1 MKPAT
6 KFLLAFVIVALI
18 FFLDQW
24 SKKEALFL
32 FEASGHPSVA
42 ILPFFNLVLVR
53 NYGISFGMFAAQNQP
68 LILVG
73 VSAIVSLVLLV
84 WLKRT
89 PSRMITLAL
98 PLVIGGAVGNSYD
111 RLTLGSVVDFLD
123 FYIGAYHWPA
133 FNIADSSIFIGV
145 VLLCIHS
152 MFIEPKK
159 PQT

>member
-6 KFLLAFVIVALI
+6 KYLSALLIAALVIA
-18 FFLDQW
+18 LDQW
-24 SKKEALFL
+24 SKQEAVAMF
-32 FEASGHPSVA
+32 AAAGHPAVEITS
-42 ILPFFNLVLVR
+42 FFNLVLVH
-53 NYGISFGMFAAQNQP
+53 NYGISFGMLASQNQP
-68 LILVG
+68 LVLTGI
-73 VSAIVSLVLLV
+73 SAIVTVILLV
-84 WLKRT
+84 WLSRT
-89 PSRMITLAL
+89 PSALIACAL

-123 FYIGAYHWPA
+123 FHALGYHWPA

-159 PQT
+159 PLT